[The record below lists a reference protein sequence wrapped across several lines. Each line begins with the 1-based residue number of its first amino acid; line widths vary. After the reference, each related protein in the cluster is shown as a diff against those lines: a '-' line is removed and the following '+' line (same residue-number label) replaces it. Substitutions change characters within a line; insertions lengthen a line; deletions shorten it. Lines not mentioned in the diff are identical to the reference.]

1 MIKVEKLTVNSAE
14 GYDSQIIC
22 YVHSIPEAIVTW
34 QKNGRNVVPVD
45 NHIHIKKQNHTH
57 FLQIFKTTAADFGN
71 YTCSAVN
78 RQGRSEKHVV
88 LTGTPSPAHFVNSGT
103 DDKGNP
109 VLYWNFESNSVVSD
123 YLLQYRKVGV
133 SNVY

>member
-34 QKNGRNVVPVD
+34 QKNGRNVIPVD
-45 NHIHIKKQNHTH
+45 KHIHIKKDNHTH
-57 FLQIFKTTAADFGN
+57 VLQIFRTTAEDFGN

-78 RQGRSEKHVV
+78 RQGRTEKHVV
-88 LTGTPSPAHFVNSGT
+88 LTGLPSPAHFDKIGA
-103 DDKGNP
+103 DDHQNP
-109 VLYWNFESNSVVSD
+109 VLVWNVESNSVVTD
-123 YLLQYRKVGV
+123 YLLQYRKTGV
-133 SNVY
+133 TT